1 MYKVFITPRS
11 FGSTSKKPFNILE
24 DKGYEIIK
32 NETGKKYSK
41 ENMKNLIKDVDA
53 IIVGTDPL
61 DEEVLN
67 EANKLKI
74 ISKYGV
80 GLDNIDLSKAK
91 KLGIP
96 VTITPDA
103 NSASVAELAF
113 AMMIGLSRRITEAD
127 NKVKSGYQ
135 GKIVGNTIWNKKLG
149 IIGLGRIG
157 KELAKR
163 ATGINMEVYYFD
175 KQLLNN
181 KEENELK
188 VSYRD
193 FDTILKECDFISIH
207 TPLIKSTENLI
218 DNNEFNK
225 MKSSAF
231 LINTSREKI
240 INEKALLD
248 ALKNKQ
254 IQGVALDEY
263 EFNPTKLPEEIINKM
278 ILTPHMGSHTDEA
291 IENMG
296 VTAAENIIEFFEK
309 NNIIQKN
316 IVEL

>member
-32 NETGKKYSK
+32 NDTGKKYSK

-254 IQGVALDEY
+254 IQ
-263 EFNPTKLPEEIINKM
+263 P
-278 ILTPHMGSHTDEA
+278 ILSNVGSSK
-291 IENMG
+291 
-296 VTAAENIIEFFEK
+296 FSEK
-309 NNIIQKN
+309 EKAF
-316 IVEL
+316 